1 MQLLATGLQIST
13 SPAAQRGLRGSFVQP
28 TAQLTLFTTHKGSNV
43 NENIRYFVLKK
54 PGLPFS
60 LDTLLLCELRKTV
73 ITKITSFMLNPLTS
87 GSRQAPL
94 LPPTPIKS
102 ATKIL

>member
-13 SPAAQRGLRGSFVQP
+13 SPAAQQGPRGSFVQP
-28 TAQLTLFTTHKGSNV
+28 KAQLTLFTTHKGSNIH
-43 NENIRYFVLKK
+43 ENIQYFVFKK

-73 ITKITSFMLNPLTS
+73 ITKPTSFILSPLTS

-94 LPPTPIKS
+94 PTPTKS